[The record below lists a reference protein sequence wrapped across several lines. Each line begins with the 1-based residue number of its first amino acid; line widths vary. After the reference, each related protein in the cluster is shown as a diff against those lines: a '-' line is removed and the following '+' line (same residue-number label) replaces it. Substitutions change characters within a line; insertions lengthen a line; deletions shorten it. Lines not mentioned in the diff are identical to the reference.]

1 MTEAQLK
8 IWFDDKFKSCYYIKC
23 ESEPNVFY
31 MFYDINYIRAKKLA
45 IILNK
50 DVEIPKYI
58 IGIPLFEINYKYG
71 TFWCNIEEIGHFL
84 QIHLRNSLDVRSFIK
99 EYLNENGILNIT
111 PDFRKIL
118 IQELYEKNIK
128 IYEYFPN
135 D

>member
-1 MTEAQLK
+1 MTKDELK
-8 IWFDDKFKSCYYIKC
+8 IWFWDKFNSCYYIKC

-50 DVEIPKYI
+50 DVEIPKDI

-71 TFWCNIEEIGHFL
+71 TFWCHIEEIWEFL
-84 QIHLRNSLDVRSFIK
+84 QKHLRNSLYVRSFIK

-111 PDFRKIL
+111 PDFRRIL
-118 IQELYEKNIK
+118 IQELYIKNIK
-128 IYEYFPN
+128 IYEHLPN